1 MRGIVVTAIALLLAV
16 TSASAFVM
24 IDHWYASPQAFTGG
38 FVSNSVTLD
47 IKEVDPNPNLKVAFT
62 IPELGVRSVRGPYN
76 PSGLL
81 YTTVHRS
88 LEIPYDAEP
97 GEYVVRIYITDKHGN
112 KRIKHRFIEIE

>member
-1 MRGIVVTAIALLLAV
+1 MRGVVITAIALLLAV
-16 TSASAFVM
+16 TSASAFV
-24 IDHWYASPQAFTGG
+24 IVDHWYASPQAFSGG

-47 IKEVDPNPNLKVAFT
+47 IKDLDPDPNLKVSFV
-62 IPELGVRSVRGPYN
+62 ILELGVRSVKGPYN

-81 YTTVHRS
+81 HTTVHRS

-97 GEYVVRIYITDKHGN
+97 GEYVVRMYITDKHGN